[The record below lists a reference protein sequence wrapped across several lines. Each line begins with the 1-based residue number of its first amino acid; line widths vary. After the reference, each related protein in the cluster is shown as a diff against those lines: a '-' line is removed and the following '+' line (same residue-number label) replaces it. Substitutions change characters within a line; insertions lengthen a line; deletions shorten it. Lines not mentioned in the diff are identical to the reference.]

1 VAALAAVAR
10 GDDRLSVLA
19 PRGDHALD
27 RLGRE
32 VGAVREHDDGGL
44 GVERGHA
51 ATERRP
57 RPSLPVGTADD
68 ARVGVDVVGAEDD
81 DDLVYGGAA
90 ESLQNLRKEE
100 PLLRRAEPGS
110 RARREDDARDQVQP
124 RSERQAALTFA
135 T

>member
-1 VAALAAVAR
+1 MAALAAVAR
-10 GDDRLSVLA
+10 GDDRLAALT

-27 RLGRE
+27 RLRRE

-44 GVERGHA
+44 GVERGQ
-51 ATERRP
+51 ATAERRP

-68 ARVGVDVVGAEDD
+68 ARVGVDLVRPEDD